1 MRESEG
7 DDNSRDDDN
16 EGNNKELESQHEYN
30 LLGEINEKKDDNLD
44 NLKFNLQHLLS
55 ENQFK
60 DYENEIE
67 KLLLEKEKK
76 KNIKKG
82 KNKN

>member
-30 LLGEINEKKDDNLD
+30 LLVELNEKK
-44 NLKFNLQHLLS
+44 KM
-55 ENQFK
+55 
-60 DYENEIE
+60 I
-67 KLLLEKEKK
+67 
-76 KNIKKG
+76 I
-82 KNKN
+82 

>member
-7 DDNSRDDDN
+7 DDNSRDDEN

-30 LLGEINEKKDDNLD
+30 LLGVINEKKDDNLD

-60 DYENEIE
+60 D
-67 KLLLEKEKK
+67 
-76 KNIKKG
+76 
-82 KNKN
+82 